1 MANRDAQMAYDRAFF
16 AKNQS
21 ESSRIELQTLI
32 ETITYFLEQHGAK
45 PEDIQKVRVK
55 LHS

>member
-1 MANRDAQMAYDRAFF
+1 MANSDAQEAHDRALF

-21 ESSRIELQTLI
+21 ETNRAELQALI

-45 PEDIQKVRVK
+45 PEDIQKVFF
-55 LHS
+55 